1 MKIALVYTG
10 VTPQLIELVERE
22 VKKQCG
28 ECELITLKDPSIIK
42 EVAAANRVNTNP
54 AARLVSMYMDAC
66 QQGADAILNICS
78 SVGDVADCSQ
88 SIAKYIGVPIV
99 RIDEEMCRE
108 AVRQGKRI
116 GVMATL
122 SSTLNPTKNTVL
134 RVAREMGKE
143 VEMVDALVEGG
154 FGLDEDQ
161 FKALMSKYAQEIAP
175 KCDVILFA
183 QGSMAYCEEDIAKL
197 TGKVVLS
204 SPRFGA
210 IDLRKALQVKGL
222 L

>member
-42 EVAAANRVNTNP
+42 EVAAANHVTTNP
-54 AARLVSMYMDAC
+54 AARLISMYMDAC
-66 QQGADAILNICS
+66 LQGADAILNICS
-78 SVGDVADCSQ
+78 SVGEVADCAQ
-88 SIAKYIGVPIV
+88 DIAKYVGVPIV

-108 AVRQGKRI
+108 AVRQSQRI

-154 FGLDEDQ
+154 FGLDEEQ

-210 IDLRKALQVKGL
+210 IDLRKALEVKGL
-222 L
+222 I